1 MFMDFFC
8 RKVLSLNAKQKIIIQ
23 SVLIVFIV
31 SLSSTPCLAD
41 GNSSGH
47 IGFFFIGDT
56 DSQENIEILDDFN
69 YYYNIIVPWL
79 NKNNFTHSYN
89 TKTPFTIASG
99 KNSLT
104 ITKDILE
111 RDLGMVFLKPDGSYK
126 VSYGVGTG
134 VDIIL
139 EINEFFEDK

>member
-1 MFMDFFC
+1 MGLFC
-8 RKVLSLNAKQKIIIQ
+8 RKVLSLNTKHKMIIQ

-47 IGFFFIGDT
+47 ISFFFVGDT
-56 DSQENIEILDDFN
+56 NSQENIEILDDFN
-69 YYYNIIVPWL
+69 YYYNNIIPWL
-79 NKNNFTHSYN
+79 NKNNFAHSYN

-99 KNSLT
+99 ETSLT
-104 ITKDILE
+104 IARDILE
-111 RDLGMVFLKPDGSYK
+111 IDLGMVFLKPDGSHK
-126 VSYGVGTG
+126 VLYGVHTG

-139 EINEFFEDK
+139 DINEYFKDKE

>member
-1 MFMDFFC
+1 MFMNFFC
-8 RKVLSLNAKQKIIIQ
+8 RKVSSLNAKHKIIIQ

-47 IGFFFIGDT
+47 ISFFFVGDA

-79 NKNNFTHSYN
+79 NKNNFAHSYN
-89 TKTPFTIASG
+89 TKIPFTIASG
-99 KNSLT
+99 ENSLT
-104 ITKDILE
+104 ITRDILE
-111 RDLGMVFLKPDGSYK
+111 RDLGMVFLKPDGSHK
-126 VSYGVGTG
+126 VLYGVHTG
-134 VDIIL
+134 VDIGLAID
-139 EINEFFEDK
+139 EFFKDK